1 MVMSNLQKFNHQQH
15 IEIWK
20 QRITECRQS
29 NMTVRKWCYQNG
41 VSYSQYY
48 KWQAIIFDEVGK
60 EHSSQSCNQEFVELS
75 AIESTTETAPAIKA
89 AENSFLAPLD
99 AKDLNVVAK
108 LSVCGVTVDI
118 YNTATAR
125 DICEIIKGIK
135 LC

>member
-1 MVMSNLQKFNHQQH
+1 
-15 IEIWK
+15 
-20 QRITECRQS
+20 
-29 NMTVRKWCYQNG
+29 MTVRKWGYQNG